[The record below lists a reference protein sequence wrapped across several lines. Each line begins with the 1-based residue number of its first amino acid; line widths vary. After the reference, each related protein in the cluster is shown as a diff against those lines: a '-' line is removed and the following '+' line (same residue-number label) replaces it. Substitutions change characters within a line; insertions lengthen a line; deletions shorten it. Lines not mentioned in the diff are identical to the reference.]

1 MDELTHS
8 ERLIVR
14 ALTPRAPIILSGGGW
29 ESGAC
34 AAPLDEPDEDAGA
47 LLAALNARVEALLA
61 AKRAGGAS

>member
-1 MDELTHS
+1 VDELTAS
-8 ERLIVR
+8 ERDVVR
-14 ALTPRAPIILSGGGW
+14 ALTPHAVILSGGGW

-47 LLAALNARVEALLA
+47 LLAELNARVEALLA